1 MSDEFDL
8 NSVEESGENNIENS
22 VSEELPGDG
31 VTMEETYTENGFQ
44 EEPTGAQFD
53 YINYKQER
61 PAKKKGNGGKVA
73 KKVGAMVLSGVLFGA
88 VAGGSLYGTNY
99 LLEKNNATN
108 TTQTSGEQENQH
120 DKVTPGA
127 DKENKGDNKLTISD
141 NLASGSDAT
150 MLTPTGDNLE
160 VSQIVENCMP
170 SVVAITNLGVSE
182 VQTLWGTYEEESE
195 SCGSGVI
202 IGKSEEELII
212 LTNYHVVAGS
222 KELTVVFS
230 FDEASEEPEA
240 VTAHVKGYEAE
251 RDIAVIG
258 IKLEEID
265 DETMNSIK
273 IAVIGDSEDLKLGE
287 EVVAIGNAL
296 GYGQSVTTGI
306 ISALDRYVEIEGT
319 DGIIISNDYIQTDA
333 AINPGNSG
341 GALLNTKGELIGI
354 NSAKVSDSSVEGM
367 GYAIPISD
375 VFDLINELMNLEA
388 RVSYSEEEQGYLC
401 ISGQDVS
408 SDAVQYYG
416 VPAGAY
422 VIAVYE
428 DYAAEEAGIEVGDII
443 TKVNDVEVDSMTALK
458 QELAYYEGGAEVT
471 LTIMRQTARGGYEEI
486 EVTAELNDYD
496 EFLKLQDEMSSQSQ
510 QVQPEEDN
518 NQQRP
523 DDNGGFFW
531 Y

>member
-1 MSDEFDL
+1 
-8 NSVEESGENNIENS
+8 
-22 VSEELPGDG
+22 
-31 VTMEETYTENGFQ
+31 
-44 EEPTGAQFD
+44 
-53 YINYKQER
+53 
-61 PAKKKGNGGKVA
+61 
-73 KKVGAMVLSGVLFGA
+73 
-88 VAGGSLYGTNY
+88 
-99 LLEKNNATN
+99 
-108 TTQTSGEQENQH
+108 NQ
-120 DKVTPGA
+120 
-127 DKENKGDNKLTISD
+127 GDNNLTISV
-141 NLASGSDAT
+141 NLATGSDESI
-150 MLTPTGDNLE
+150 LTPIGSDLE

-202 IGKSEEELII
+202 IGKSEKELII

-265 DETMNSIK
+265 EETMNSIK

-306 ISALDRYVEIEGT
+306 ISALDRYVELEGT

-367 GYAIPISD
+367 GYAIPITD
-375 VFDLINELMNLEA
+375 VYDLINDLMNLEA
-388 RVSYSEEEQGYLC
+388 RVSYSEEDQGYLC

-416 VPAGAY
+416 IPAGAY
-422 VIAVYE
+422 VISVYE
-428 DYAAEEAGIEVGDII
+428 GYAAEEAGVEVGDII

-458 QELAYYEGGAEVT
+458 YELAYYEGGAEVT
-471 LTIMRQTARGGYEEI
+471 LTIMRQTESGGYEEI
-486 EVTAELNDYD
+486 EVTVVLNDYD
-496 EFLKLQDEMSSQSQ
+496 EFLELQDEMSSRSQ
-510 QVQPEEDN
+510 QVQPEEDD
-518 NQQRP
+518 NQQVP
-523 DDNGGFFW
+523 DYNNGFW